1 MYEDNLAENDIWLPM
16 NFLFYYSNVFL
27 VVVEYILYCYWRERT
42 KFMNDYQYRNNQ
54 RRPRTR
60 DEREYDEFLHHIK
73 EEREDTSN
81 FAKSLLTF
89 VLGVCCV
96 LVFGLWFVQNDSL
109 VVSLFGEDSIVTK
122 QLLAIGTAIK
132 THTRS
137 SGGWSIFG
145 RQQNILLLG
154 VDSNGKGTD
163 MWKGT
168 RSDTIIVLN
177 IDPATHS
184 VNAISIPRDS
194 KVYVAGNHGVDKI
207 NAAHAY
213 GGIEVAK
220 KTVEDTLG
228 IRINRY
234 ICVHDDAVKEV
245 VDALG
250 GIPIFV
256 EKKMNYDDYS
266 GKLHIHLTPGHHV
279 LSGQEAVGYL
289 RFRHDGL
296 GDIGRTQR
304 QQWFLRGFL
313 SRLQSPSTLSKI
325 PELVN
330 IAKTYVKTDMSV
342 YELSQF
348 AAVAKGFDEGN
359 IQIAMLPGAPNS
371 RGGISYWIL
380 DPDKVQD
387 VVNRLIYR
395 EDDLS
400 NTNAQLVGGII
411 YTQSQLSQATALKTQ
426 LNNLG
431 YTVNMM
437 QLNTLPHTQFIA
449 HNKNVTNS
457 FYKYLKEK
465 VPAISK
471 TQYVYDPM
479 KYYCVGNSDFTIVL
493 SNK

>member
-1 MYEDNLAENDIWLPM
+1 M
-16 NFLFYYSNVFL
+16 NNIRRKQRQ
-27 VVVEYILYCYWRERT
+27 EY
-42 KFMNDYQYRNNQ
+42 N
-54 RRPRTR
+54 R
-60 DEREYDEFLHHIK
+60 DEREYNEFLQHIR
-73 EEREDTSN
+73 EEKEDTSN

-89 VLGVCCV
+89 VLGACCV
-96 LVFGLWFVQNDSL
+96 LAFGLWFVQNETL
-109 VVSLFGEDSIVTK
+109 VTTIFGEDSNITR
-122 QLLAIGTAIK
+122 QLLAVGNIIK

-137 SGGWSIFG
+137 SNGWSIFG

-154 VDSNGKGTD
+154 VDSNGQGTD
-163 MWKGT
+163 QWKGT

-194 KVYVAGNHGVDKI
+194 KVYIANNHGVDKI

-213 GGIEVAK
+213 GGIETAK
-220 KTVEDTLG
+220 KTIEDTLG

-234 ICVHDDAVKEV
+234 ICVHDDGVKEV
-245 VDALG
+245 IDALG
-250 GIPIFV
+250 GVPIYV
-256 EKKMNYDDYS
+256 EKRMNYDDFS
-266 GKLHIHLTPGHHV
+266 GKLHIHLEKGEHV

-313 SRLQSPSTLSKI
+313 SRLQNPQVISKI

-330 IAKTYVKTDMSV
+330 IAKKYVKTDMSV
-342 YELSQF
+342 YELSQL
-348 AAVAKGFDEGN
+348 AALAKGFDEGS
-359 IQIAMLPGAPNS
+359 IQIAMLPGAPNM
-371 RGGISYWIL
+371 RGGVSYWIL

-395 EDDLS
+395 EDFMPERTAGL
-400 NTNAQLVGGII
+400 TGGII
-411 YTQSQLSQATALKTQ
+411 YTQSQTDNANALKTK

-437 QLNTLPHTQFIA
+437 QSNALPHTQFVA
-449 HNKNVTNS
+449 HNKNVNNT
-457 FYKYLKEK
+457 FYKYLKEQ

-479 KYYCVGNSDFTIVL
+479 KYYCVGNSDFTIIL

>member
-1 MYEDNLAENDIWLPM
+1 M
-16 NFLFYYSNVFL
+16 NN
-27 VVVEYILYCYWRERT
+27 IRRRARRERS
-42 KFMNDYQYRNNQ
+42 
-54 RRPRTR
+54 R
-60 DEREYDEFLHHIK
+60 DEREYNEFLHHIK

-96 LVFGLWFVQNDSL
+96 LIFGLWFVQNETL
-109 VVSLFGEDSIVTK
+109 VTSIFGEDTILTR
-122 QLLAIGTAIK
+122 QILAIGNVIK
-132 THTRS
+132 SHTRS
-137 SGGWSIFG
+137 SSGWSIFG

-154 VDSNGKGTD
+154 VDSNGQGTD
-163 MWKGT
+163 KWKGT

-177 IDPATHS
+177 IDPSTHS

-194 KVYVAGNHGVDKI
+194 KVYIAGNHGVDKI
-207 NAAHAY
+207 NSAHAY
-213 GGIEVAK
+213 GGIELAK

-234 ICVHDDAVKEV
+234 ICVHDDGVQEV
-245 VDALG
+245 IDALG
-250 GIPIFV
+250 GVPIYV
-256 EKKMNYDDYS
+256 EKSMNYDDFS
-266 GKLHIHLTPGHHV
+266 GKLHIHLDKGNHV
-279 LSGQEAVGYL
+279 LNGQEAVGYL

-313 SRLQSPSTLSKI
+313 SRIQNPQVISKI

-330 IAKTYVKTDMSV
+330 IAKNYVKTDMSV
-342 YELSQF
+342 YELSQL
-348 AAVAKGFDEGN
+348 AAVARGFDEGN
-359 IQIAMLPGAPNS
+359 IQIAMLLGAPSS

-395 EDDLS
+395 EDALPEKS
-400 NTNAQLVGGII
+400 AHVTGGII
-411 YTQSQLSQATALKTQ
+411 YTQSQLQKANELRTQ

-431 YTVNMM
+431 YSVTLM
-437 QLNTLPHTQFIA
+437 QSNALPHTQFIA
-449 HNKNVTNS
+449 HNKNVTNA
-457 FYKYLKEK
+457 FYKFLKEQI
-465 VPAISK
+465 PAIGK

-479 KYYCVGNSDFTIVL
+479 RYYCVGNSDFTIVL
-493 SNK
+493 SGK